1 MLRSNQLS
9 YIAKI
14 LIIIIFYLES
24 ILSET
29 FKEFKENAY
38 MAGTKIA
45 KYTLESTFGKIMNF
59 IIIATDTVSYTH
71 LTLPTIDPV

>member
-14 LIIIIFYLES
+14 LIIISFYLES
-24 ILSET
+24 ILSGR

-38 MAGTKIA
+38 IAGTKIA

-59 IIIATDTVSYTH
+59 IIIATDKLKAMRLIH
-71 LTLPTIDPV
+71 

>member
-14 LIIIIFYLES
+14 LIIISFYLES
-24 ILSET
+24 ILSRR

-38 MAGTKIA
+38 IAGTKIA

-59 IIIATDTVSYTH
+59 IIIATDKLKAMRLSH
-71 LTLPTIDPV
+71 